1 MTQLNRLNAQALPI
15 PSQLCDFKFTFGDFS
30 IQQSSELG
38 VFIECNTEL
47 FLQISLHLLVA
58 RFLHVELVAKAA
70 DLSFHLVVT
79 GSESHLQRTRE
90 PYGNA
95 HICVSDVHV

>member
-1 MTQLNRLNAQALPI
+1 MTQLSRLNARALSI
-15 PSQLCDFKFTFGDFS
+15 PSQLCDFKSTFGDFS

-38 VFIECNTEL
+38 VLIKGNTQL

-58 RFLHVELVAKAA
+58 GFLHVELVAKAA
-70 DLSFHLVVT
+70 DLSFHLVMI

-90 PYGNA
+90 PCLSDA
-95 HICVSDVHV
+95 HV